1 MEDTRQES
9 AEETKQEAESV
20 EKHKM
25 ASREASQKTMVMEAT
40 AYTYFVASITIVFTY
55 TGNKT
60 ATGTWPKIGVAAV
73 DPKVIPLGTM
83 LYVEGYGYARAEDT
97 GGLIKGDRI
106 DLFFET
112 EQECI
117 EWGRKNVKVRIV
129 E

>member
-40 AYTYFVASITIVFTY
+40 AYTY